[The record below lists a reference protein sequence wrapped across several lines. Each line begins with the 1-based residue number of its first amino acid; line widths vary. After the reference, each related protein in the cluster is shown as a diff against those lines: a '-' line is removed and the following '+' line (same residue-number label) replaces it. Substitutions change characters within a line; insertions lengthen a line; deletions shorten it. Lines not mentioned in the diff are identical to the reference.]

1 MKNRHPIITKK
12 LRQKIRVLLKFL
24 LTVQLRPLIFKY
36 VLKNLK
42 DFTSLYSSLK
52 TFNFHKRAS

>member
-1 MKNRHPIITKK
+1 MMKNRHSIITKK

-42 DFTSLYSSLK
+42 DFTSLLL
-52 TFNFHKRAS
+52 

>member
-1 MKNRHPIITKK
+1 MMKNRHSIITKK

-24 LTVQLRPLIFKY
+24 LTVQLHPLIFKY

-42 DFTSLYSSLK
+42 DFTSPLL
-52 TFNFHKRAS
+52 

>member
-1 MKNRHPIITKK
+1 MKNRHPIITEK
-12 LRQKIRVLLKFL
+12 LRQKIRVLLKIL

-42 DFTSLYSSLK
+42 DFTSLLL
-52 TFNFHKRAS
+52 